1 MKDRLQN
8 FALSLCLL
16 LFLLSGCSQISNTEP
31 VPGSHS
37 DMPAPAIYSESVAGP
52 SQEVWSEQP
61 TAQPDP
67 IDPIATPAADS
78 KADGTAMPKVPIGSD
93 DYTSKAKGDGIPA
106 YAGSAY
112 ASSTATSLIS
122 NSMSCRQPSLSPI
135 VDWTHWGAVEQ
146 PLRTCR
152 PSLCPRRNGAA
163 SARSSP
169 AGGILCDTTV

>member
-93 DYTSKAKGDGIPA
+93 DYTSKGQRGWD
-106 YAGSAY
+106 
-112 ASSTATSLIS
+112 TCL
-122 NSMSCRQPSLSPI
+122 CRQRICGPQR
-135 VDWTHWGAVEQ
+135 Q
-146 PLRTCR
+146 PALFPT
-152 PSLCPRRNGAA
+152 A
-163 SARSSP
+163 
-169 AGGILCDTTV
+169 